1 MFDSSV
7 SRVQVVDELGKTVWR
22 KPSEIRDT
30 DTIKI
35 NPQTGAPVVM
45 SGLPGRPGSNEIT
58 LTNPYSGPP
67 AHYQTGGPTGTNS
80 ALNDLHKRRKEAM
93 VEDKVLDQT
102 LKNSDSGVVLDAV
115 LEGLAEEAASLKFER
130 AEAERKGENT
140 SQLSIRRISALKA
153 VGDTWL
159 KKKEVLSGQSV
170 DLESKAFKIIFGF
183 IAETFRKAC
192 DEAKVRPE
200 MSESVF
206 ANFGKMVDGDEWL
219 KEAKARMEKGE

>member
-35 NPQTGAPVVM
+35 NPQTGAPIVM

-80 ALNDLHKRRKEAM
+80 ALTDLHKRRKESM

-102 LKNSDSGVVLDAV
+102 LKNSDSGGVLDAV

-170 DLESKAFKIIFGF
+170 DLESKAFKIVFGF

-200 MSESVF
+200 MSESIF
-206 ANFGKMVDGDEWL
+206 ANFGKMVDGEEWL